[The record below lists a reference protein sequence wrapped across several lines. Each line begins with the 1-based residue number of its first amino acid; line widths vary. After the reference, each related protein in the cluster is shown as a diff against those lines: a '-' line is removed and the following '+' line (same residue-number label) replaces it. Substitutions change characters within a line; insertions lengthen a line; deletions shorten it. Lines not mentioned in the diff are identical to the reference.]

1 MSSEIGIIK
10 TFIAAA
16 EIKARRLVK
25 MTSAA
30 GKVQTGDSN
39 TVNVVGVSTEIGAL
53 QGNPIDI
60 ALSGISEAETGG
72 IFAVGSLLTSDSEGR
87 AIIAS
92 PSGNTATRIVG
103 LALEA
108 STAAGELRRIL
119 IAQSALKA

>member
-16 EIKARRLVK
+16 DIKARRLVK

-60 ALSGISEAETGG
+60 ALSGIAEAETGG

-119 IAQSALKA
+119 IVQSALKA